1 MLRIEKLNKIYQNDR
16 FNQIGCL
23 SSLKTI
29 PKNHAPRLILFF
41 LFQDT
46 NFLKLFR
53 AMYESLFTKEEK
65 KRKGEEQDY
74 RDSQTWF
81 LGEGW
86 TSRHVKRWVWSKGSF
101 SFYPVLSGWRS
112 PNLRKRNLRSL
123 ARKTSQRNN
132 KINGSVP
139 PYLADLKVVVKFW
152 KLGMETVFRTV
163 IQNRGNWSE
172 RCIFYYSDN

>member
-53 AMYESLFTKEEK
+53 AVYESLFTKKEK

-101 SFYPVLSGWRS
+101 SLLSS
-112 PNLRKRNLRSL
+112 SL
-123 ARKTSQRNN
+123 WLE
-132 KINGSVP
+132 I
-139 PYLADLKVVVKFW
+139 
-152 KLGMETVFRTV
+152 
-163 IQNRGNWSE
+163 SE
-172 RCIFYYSDN
+172 ST

>member
-53 AMYESLFTKEEK
+53 AVYESLFTKEEK
-65 KRKGEEQDY
+65 KKERE
-74 RDSQTWF
+74 R
-81 LGEGW
+81 
-86 TSRHVKRWVWSKGSF
+86 
-101 SFYPVLSGWRS
+101 
-112 PNLRKRNLRSL
+112 
-123 ARKTSQRNN
+123 N
-132 KINGSVP
+132 KIIVIPRPDFWARGER
-139 PYLADLKVVVKFW
+139 LAMWKDGCGRRVHFPFIQFSLVGDLRIYVEEIYAVWRERQAK
-152 KLGMETVFRTV
+152 ET
-163 IQNRGNWSE
+163 IK
-172 RCIFYYSDN
+172 